1 MRLHPTLFK
10 LHRWLAYLVGLQIL
24 LWVAGGVVF
33 SVLPFEAWV
42 KGGAVASKPV
52 AALPATALQIIGPA
66 LAEAELAQAQVFVG
80 PQGSG
85 LKARSGENWRH
96 FDAQG
101 RELAPPDAPAIAEFA
116 QRIYRGEG
124 RLLGVLRADDAQRRL
139 GIVAETS
146 HFHNLWQARFD
157 DRLAT
162 RLYFDS
168 GSGEFLFVRNEAWV
182 LYDFFW
188 RLHLM
193 DYQGG
198 EDFNNTLLRVFAL
211 SALAFALTG
220 IGLSL
225 FALRRAWLRRK
236 K

>member
-24 LWVAGGVVF
+24 LWITGGVVF
-33 SVLPFEAWV
+33 SLLPFEAWV
-42 KGGAVASKPV
+42 KGGAAVSKPV
-52 AALPATALQIIGPA
+52 AAFPAKALQAIGPA

-80 PQGSG
+80 PRGPG
-85 LKARSGENWRH
+85 LKARIGEDWRH

-101 RELAPPDAPAIAEFA
+101 GELTAPDAAAIADFA

-124 RLLGVLRADDAQRRL
+124 RLLGVTRADDAQRRL
-139 GIVAETS
+139 GIVAEAG
-146 HFHNLWQARFD
+146 HFHNLWKVSFD
-157 DRLAT
+157 DGLAT
-162 RLYFDS
+162 RLYFDAD
-168 GSGEFLFVRNEAWV
+168 SGEFLFARNEAWV
-182 LYDFFW
+182 FYDFLW

-193 DYQGG
+193 DYRGG

-211 SALAFALTG
+211 SAWAFALSG

-225 FALRRAWLRRK
+225 FALRRTWARRK
-236 K
+236 V